1 MTTGTLSAVAVK
13 NAKAKEQPYKL
24 SDGGGMFLLVD
35 AKGGKYWRL
44 AYRFLGKQKTLALGV
59 YPEVSLELAEEL
71 GTKPGSSCAKVPTPE
86 WFARWASC

>member
-59 YPEVSLELAEEL
+59 YPQGAVARRCR
-71 GTKPGSSCAKVPTPE
+71 PRNGSQGGQV
-86 WFARWASC
+86 ASAPSRPKQL